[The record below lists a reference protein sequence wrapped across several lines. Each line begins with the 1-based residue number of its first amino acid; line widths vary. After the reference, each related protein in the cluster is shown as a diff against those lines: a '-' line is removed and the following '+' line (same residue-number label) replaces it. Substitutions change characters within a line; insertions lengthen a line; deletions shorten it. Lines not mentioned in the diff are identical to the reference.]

1 MNFSK
6 TFTPFTNAR
15 RALICATLIAG
26 YVHAD
31 DMADTPEFA
40 HAMQIETAVI
50 DDFPVV
56 LQYGE
61 IRPDFNDRA
70 NSSDRLRTSLDGAW
84 KFSFDPETRG
94 MAEEWYS
101 TMNIDDWTAV
111 TVPHCWDMMPGGRFW
126 DWSDRSVTNPPH
138 YDGAA
143 WYRKDFTLRPEKDRQ
158 YRLEFL
164 GVQQRARVFLNGE
177 LLAKHEGGGQPF
189 SVNITKSIRSGNNTL
204 AVQVIRLTNY
214 TAKKDG
220 KGFDELRPVHTQHP
234 KAPDNWPY
242 AGISRSVT
250 LVSENAVNIRKTQ
263 IRTIEGRLE
272 AAVCIENYDTSVRTV
287 EVSIASA
294 ALGTS
299 PAPQTVRLEP
309 NQKRVLRFTAPIKED
324 AKQWSTE
331 SPAIQQ
337 LSSTLKEGTRQIDSL
352 QTRFGIRTFETKG
365 ASFELNGKPIF
376 LKGVSFYEEHPD
388 RGHALTEKDHEDYFR
403 LSKEADANFIRLHV
417 RQRAPYVYELADK
430 LGVLICGE
438 WGGFWYNEKSMRA
451 QSQDDRS
458 IYHSLERCAVWDLMN
473 HPSVVLW
480 GTHNEAHQ
488 FCPEYEDFLKAG
500 NAIAKQLDWQ
510 KRPITWAA
518 WHPTKG
524 QPKFEYADA
533 VGFNEYRG
541 AMDPFEDLDPDM
553 REATEQNPNK
563 PLIIMENGAWSY
575 HGWRGPKDKVST
587 EDWHADLLRRQHEV
601 LTQHMPPLSGYTI
614 WLLLDYRS
622 RKTYTGN
629 EHSNGWSR
637 MGLYNELG
645 QPKLARDVFR
655 DLKWE
660 PQN

>member
-1 MNFSK
+1 MIFPN
-6 TFTPFTNAR
+6 TPPPFTNAL
-15 RALICATLIAG
+15 RALICATFIAG
-26 YVHAD
+26 HVHAN
-31 DMADTPEFA
+31 DMADAPDFA
-40 HAMQIETAVI
+40 HAMQIETAII

-70 NSSDRLRTSLDGAW
+70 NDNERMRTSLDGAW
-84 KFSFDPETRG
+84 KFSFDPQALG
-94 MAEEWYS
+94 MAEQWYKES
-101 TMNIDDWTAV
+101 NLDDWTAI

-126 DWSDRSVTNPPH
+126 DWSDRTVTNPPH

-143 WYRKDFTLRPEKDRQ
+143 WYRKDFLLRPEKGRQ

-189 SVNITKSIRSGNNTL
+189 SVNVTKAIRSGNNAL

-214 TAKKDG
+214 TEKEDG
-220 KGFDELRPVHTQHP
+220 KGFKELRPVHTQHP

-250 LVSENAVNIRKTQ
+250 LISENAVNIRKTQ
-263 IRTIEGRLE
+263 IRTVEGRLE
-272 AAVCIENYDTSVRTV
+272 AAVCIENYDTLPRTV
-287 EVSIASA
+287 DVSIASS
-294 ALGTS
+294 ALSAS
-299 PAPQTVRLEP
+299 PVPQTVHLEP
-309 NQKRVLRFTAPIKED
+309 NQKRVLRFAAPLIEG
-324 AKQWSTE
+324 AKRWSPE
-331 SPAIQQ
+331 SPSVQQ
-337 LSSTLKEGTRQIDSL
+337 LSSTLIEDSRQIDSL

-365 ASFELNGKPIF
+365 TSFELNGKATF
-376 LKGVSFYEEHPD
+376 LKGVSFYEEHPE
-388 RGHALTEKDHEDYFR
+388 RGHALTNEDHEDYFR
-403 LSKEADANFIRLHV
+403 LSEDAGANFIRLHV

-430 LGVLICGE
+430 LGFLICGE
-438 WGGFWYNEKSMRA
+438 WGGFWYTEKSMRA
-451 QSQDDRS
+451 QSQDDQS

-480 GTHNEAHQ
+480 GTHNESHQ

-500 NAIAKQLDWQ
+500 NAIIKQLDWQ

-553 REATEQNPNK
+553 RQATEENPNK

-575 HGWRGPKDKVST
+575 YGWRGPKDKKST
-587 EDWHADLLRRQHEV
+587 EDWHADLIRRQNEV

-629 EHSNGWSR
+629 KHSDGWSR
-637 MGLYNELG
+637 MGLYSESG